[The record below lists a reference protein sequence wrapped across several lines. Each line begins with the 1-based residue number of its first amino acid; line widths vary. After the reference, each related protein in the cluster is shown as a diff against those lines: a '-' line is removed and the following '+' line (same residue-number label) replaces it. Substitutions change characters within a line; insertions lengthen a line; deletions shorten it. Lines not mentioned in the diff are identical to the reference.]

1 MRCLGCGEEMAVTA
15 IVPDRALASFEH
27 RTFTCA
33 PCGATERR
41 LVLSRDQPAPPS
53 PQPEASSAATTPGAD
68 DQAPAEAESAAVSVP
83 PLPQEAEHEGPV
95 HEEPV
100 PILVPAT
107 AWTRAVEKLRHRQ
120 ADLGLRAEQVQKE
133 SWNSRFDKAWQ
144 RLAPD
149 YPRSAQTH
157 GANQKLRRRSW
168 SPQASARIVIPRR
181 RPVVEAPVIE
191 SSPEQIQKFNEFWDS
206 LLPRQLPP
214 PVSDGS
220 PLAPLPR
227 SVSLVPIESAQAAS
241 TATRAILLLRGTHS
255 GRIAA

>member
-1 MRCLGCGEEMAVTA
+1 
-15 IVPDRALASFEH
+15 
-27 RTFTCA
+27 
-33 PCGATERR
+33 
-41 LVLSRDQPAPPS
+41 
-53 PQPEASSAATTPGAD
+53 
-68 DQAPAEAESAAVSVP
+68 
-83 PLPQEAEHEGPV
+83 
-95 HEEPV
+95 
-100 PILVPAT
+100 
-107 AWTRAVEKLRHRQ
+107 VEKLRHRQ
-120 ADLGLRAEQVQKE
+120 ADLGLRAEQAQKE

-157 GANQKLRRRSW
+157 GAKQKLRRRSW